1 MQQQIKIS
9 LLKIPF
15 VYGERLKLITEE
27 LNGVEQDVQSF
38 KKSNN
43 LTDIDSEAAFLL
55 KVPASMI
62 KRGGD

>member
-1 MQQQIKIS
+1 VLCAASFI
-9 LLKIPF
+9 
-15 VYGERLKLITEE
+15 GERLKLITEE

-43 LTDIDSEAAFLL
+43 LTDIDSEAALL

-62 KRGGD
+62 KESGD